1 MALQVWLPL
10 DGNLTNNGLY
20 NTTVTNTATVDNSGK
35 IGKCYAFNGSSSNK
49 IVCTAPTINGEASV
63 ACWAYF
69 TAMPGASAWYELVE
83 IGSTSLGGYAQCYL
97 GLWMYSTNTIQ
108 VCVKGPSDVRG
119 TATDYTHSFSTNTW
133 YHLCATYN
141 GSVAKLY
148 INGALVLTGTP
159 TTGSLTSGSR
169 IYIGGTNSYWTK
181 GKFNDVRIYD
191 HCLSAEEVKRISLG
205 LVCHLPL
212 NRNGFGVE
220 NLLTNSNVIVNSSSY
235 NLHDYYFVS
244 GKAPADGETVTIQ
257 MKATLASEKTYF
269 GIYNSGGN
277 LSPTQLNSTHLKNG
291 IYTRTFTWKVTNG
304 SYTASN
310 TYLRVYHMPSSVTA
324 TSTIDWIK
332 LESGSEATTW
342 SPNTSDTTY
351 FYDWTTEKDVSGLN
365 HNGTKIGNFSYSRNT
380 PTYGMSTVFN
390 GTNST
395 IALGTSSLVKDA
407 ITFSCWAYKTSWA
420 QCDQRLLSCTQ
431 SGGWCFYLNN
441 TSMQVYVGTGT
452 SSNTYIILTANTPF
466 TSLSPGWHLFTATYD
481 GHKVCLYIDGILDAS
496 VTRYISKT
504 PMYYYSPTGL
514 FVGAEAGTDTTT
526 SAGSYYSG
534 NLSDVRIY
542 ATALSADDVK
552 ALYENRL

>member
-10 DGNLTNNGLY
+10 DGNLNNQGLY
-20 NTTVTNTATVDNSGK
+20 NSTITNTATVDTSGK
-35 IGKCYAFNGSSSNK
+35 IGSCYAFNGSSSNK
-49 IVCTAPTINGEASV
+49 IVCTAPTINGNASIS
-63 ACWAYF
+63 CWAYF
-69 TAMPGASAWYELVE
+69 TAMPGSTAWYELVE

-97 GLWMYSTNTIQ
+97 GIWMYSSNKIQ

-119 TATDYTHSFSTNTW
+119 TATDYTHSFTTNTW

-212 NRNGFGVE
+212 NRNGFGVG

-257 MKATLASEKTYF
+257 MKATLASGKTYF

-291 IYTRTFTWKVTNG
+291 IYERTFTWKVTNG

-310 TYLRVYHMPSSVTA
+310 TYLRVYHMPNSVTA

-342 SPNTSDTTY
+342 SPNASDTTY

-365 HNGTKIGNFSYSRNT
+365 HNGTKTGNFSYSRNT

-390 GTNST
+390 GTNAYITEVSPTSEVKT
-395 IALGTSSLVKDA
+395 I
-407 ITFSCWAYKTSWA
+407 SCWAKTAKNKSTSQIMVADYKSQLCISFYNGNIISFYTSTA
-420 QCDQRLLSCTQ
+420 SDAGTGSACIL
-431 SGGWCFYLNN
+431 GNEYIENGWNHFVVVS
-441 TSMQVYVGTGT
+441 TGVGTRKVYCNGVEQVATTNNYWTRGT
-452 SSNTYIILTANTPF
+452 DSFDIGRRNHS
-466 TSLSPGWHLFTATYD
+466 
-481 GHKVCLYIDGILDAS
+481 
-496 VTRYISKT
+496 
-504 PMYYYSPTGL
+504 SPTYFDGQ
-514 FVGAEAGTDTTT
+514 
-526 SAGSYYSG
+526 
-534 NLSDVRIY
+534 LSDVRLY

>member
-10 DGNLTNNGLY
+10 DGNLNNNGLY

-49 IVCTAPTINGEASV
+49 IVCTASTINGEASV
-63 ACWAYF
+63 ACWVYF

-83 IGSTSLGGYAQCYL
+83 IGSASLGGYAQCYL

-181 GKFNDVRIYD
+181 GKINDVRIYD

-205 LVCHLPL
+205 LICHLPL
-212 NRNGFGVE
+212 NRNGFGVG

-257 MKATLASEKTYF
+257 MKATLASGKTYF
-269 GIYNSGGN
+269 GIYNSGGSV
-277 LSPTQLNSTHLKNG
+277 SPTQLNSTHLKNG
-291 IYTRTFTWKVTNG
+291 IYERTFTWKTTNG
-304 SYTASN
+304 STTASN
-310 TYLRVYHMPSSVTA
+310 TYLRVYHMPNSVTA

-342 SPNTSDTTY
+342 SPNASDTTY
-351 FYDWTTEKDVSGLN
+351 FYDWTAEKDVSGLN
-365 HNGTKIGNFSYSRNT
+365 HNGTKTGNFSYSRNT

-390 GTNST
+390 GTNAYITEVSPTSEVKT
-395 IALGTSSLVKDA
+395 I
-407 ITFSCWAYKTSWA
+407 SCWAKTAKNKSTSQIMVADYKSQLCISFYNGNIISFYTSTA
-420 QCDQRLLSCTQ
+420 SDAGTGSACTL
-431 SGGWCFYLNN
+431 GNEYIENGWNHFVVVS
-441 TSMQVYVGTGT
+441 TGVGTRKVYCNGVEQVATTNNYWTRGT
-452 SSNTYIILTANTPF
+452 DSFDIGRRNHS
-466 TSLSPGWHLFTATYD
+466 
-481 GHKVCLYIDGILDAS
+481 
-496 VTRYISKT
+496 
-504 PMYYYSPTGL
+504 SPTYFDGQ
-514 FVGAEAGTDTTT
+514 
-526 SAGSYYSG
+526 
-534 NLSDVRIY
+534 LSDVRLY